1 MTDFATEPDF
11 DPYAGDARSGV
22 LPPLLPVQ
30 EQTLELVA
38 HLAAYSDMLVVVS
51 GPDGSGKTLLAQTLT
66 ERRHAADDALLLTAN
81 NMLGMPALLQ
91 RIAAHWQIQLPQ
103 ELPAARELIG
113 REAQQRAEQG
123 GHLLLV
129 IDQAEQLDSETLNDI
144 AHFALLVP
152 QALSIVLFGQ
162 TGFEQALRG
171 GPAQA
176 QVQVQ
181 PLAPLNAADA
191 QQLLQR
197 VYSPGQALPLSEK
210 EFAFILQQS
219 QGWPGALLMH
229 AGDYFI
235 AAEAADAPRQVNA
248 ERKATGGFPLLHIIA
263 IAALL
268 AALGV
273 SLLYRQQEPAED
285 MVSEQPEPVDFL
297 RGPLPGSVSGN
308 EPAAGQSAD
317 AEVAPPEVLTL
328 DAPAS
333 ASLPPVPEAPD
344 NVANPDNASAP
355 DYNFPAVA
363 AVPAAPAPAAKP
375 QPPVTAAKAPVP
387 VAPAVTKTAP
397 VAAPAPVAKAP
408 AYDRSLLLDTPSGFV
423 VQLFGSYEAANA
435 DKFRRQWRD
444 EIIGSLYLYETRHNN
459 KPWFV
464 VVAGVYG
471 SRAEATAAVNALPR
485 PLRDQSPWIRDISA
499 VKQALR

>member
-1 MTDFATEPDF
+1 MTDFSTEPGLG
-11 DPYAGDARSGV
+11 PQGYPQGRE
-22 LPPLLPVQ
+22 LPALLPVQ
-30 EQTLELVA
+30 EETLELVA

-51 GPDGSGKTLLAQTLT
+51 GPDGSGKTLLAETLA

-91 RIAAHWQIQLPQ
+91 QIAAHWQIQLPQ
-103 ELPAARELIG
+103 ELPAARELLS
-113 REAQQRAEQG
+113 REALQRSEQG
-123 GHLLLV
+123 GHLLLM
-129 IDQAEQLDSETLNDI
+129 IDQAEQLDTETLNDI
-144 AHFALLVP
+144 AHFALLAP
-152 QALSIVLFGQ
+152 PAISIVLFGQ
-162 TGFEQALRG
+162 PGFEQALRG

-181 PLAPLNAADA
+181 SLAPLNAAAA

-219 QGWPGALLMH
+219 QGWPGALLMQ

-235 AAEAADAPRQVNA
+235 AAEAADAPRQARA
-248 ERKATGGFPLLHIIA
+248 EPKAGGRFPLLHIVA

-273 SLLYRQQEPAED
+273 SLLYRQQEPADDIITEP
-285 MVSEQPEPVDFL
+285 SEPVDFL
-297 RGPLPGSVSGN
+297 RGPLPG
-308 EPAAGQSAD
+308 ETLSAD
-317 AEVAPPEVLTL
+317 NVQDTEVTPPDVLTL
-328 DAPAS
+328 DNPPAAPA
-333 ASLPPVPEAPD
+333 AE
-344 NVANPDNASAP
+344 VADKVATTAGDSQP
-355 DYNFPAVA
+355 DYNFPASVQAPAPVA
-363 AVPAAPAPAAKP
+363 PVPPAVAPADVPEAAPAAAPAAVKP
-375 QPPVTAAKAPVP
+375 
-387 VAPAVTKTAP
+387 AP

-408 AYDRSLLLDTPSGFV
+408 VYDRSRLLDIPSGFV

-444 EIIGSLYLYETRHNN
+444 EITGSLYLYETRHNN

>member
-11 DPYAGDARSGV
+11 DPYAGDARRGV
-22 LPPLLPVQ
+22 LPSLLPVQ

-103 ELPAARELIG
+103 ELPAARELIS

-162 TGFEQALRG
+162 PGFEQALRG

-181 PLAPLNAADA
+181 SLAPLNAADA

-219 QGWPGALLMH
+219 QGWPGALLMQ

-235 AAEAADAPRQVNA
+235 AAEAADAPRQARA
-248 ERKATGGFPLLHIIA
+248 EPKAGGRFPLLHIVA

-273 SLLYRQQEPAED
+273 SLLYRQQEPADDIITEP
-285 MVSEQPEPVDFL
+285 SEPVDFL
-297 RGPLPGSVSGN
+297 RGPLPG
-308 EPAAGQSAD
+308 ETLSAD
-317 AEVAPPEVLTL
+317 NVQDTEVTPPDVLTL
-328 DAPAS
+328 DNPPAAPA
-333 ASLPPVPEAPD
+333 PE
-344 NVANPDNASAP
+344 VADKVAKTAGDSQL
-355 DYNFPAVA
+355 DYNFPASVQAPAPVA
-363 AVPAAPAPAAKP
+363 PVPPAVAPADVPEAAPAA
-375 QPPVTAAKAPVP
+375 
-387 VAPAVTKTAP
+387 APATVKPAP

-408 AYDRSLLLDTPSGFV
+408 VYDRSRLLDTSSGFV

-444 EIIGSLYLYETRHNN
+444 EITGSLYLYETRHNN